1 MRLSPSALFLTLLL
15 APACRVDRH
24 APRASLDQATR
35 DSITATMARYM
46 VTARAVDPVAM
57 SAFFT
62 PTGVLFEPGIP
73 PIQTPD
79 SIRAFLASFPGVRVD
94 SATAIADEIEVFGS
108 TALLWGSY
116 FERLAFPG
124 QPISEQEGRFVIE
137 WVEHAAGRWLIH
149 RYYRIPLPG
158 TRLLPA
164 AP

>member
-1 MRLSPSALFLTLLL
+1 MRLSAVSPIILLSVFV
-15 APACRVDRH
+15 AACR
-24 APRASLDQATR
+24 PASRSAGAQAEGQAR
-35 DSITATMARYM
+35 DSIAATMDRYM
-46 VTARAVDPVAM
+46 VAARSVDAAAM
-57 SAFFT
+57 ASFFT

-79 SIRAFLASFPGVRVD
+79 SIRAFIGSFPGVRVD
-94 SATAIADEIEVFGS
+94 SATAVADTIEVFGH

-137 WVEHAAGRWLIH
+137 WVQHEVGHWLIH

-158 TRLLPA
+158 TKQL